1 MSERVVLRAR
11 GTLEDAIDLEGVTP
25 DRLAGLSESAI
36 AQLPVWRGRD
46 RVNMGDLFEIRGS
59 DASTLVFEGATE
71 HLHGLGAGMTGGTLM
86 VEGDAGDRVGAG
98 MSGGVLQVNGGI
110 GHDGG
115 VGMSGGVLE
124 VIGNCGDRLGGARP
138 GTSRGM
144 SGGEIVVRGH
154 AGAGV
159 GARCRRG
166 LLVVAGDVGDS
177 AAHAMIA
184 GSLFVFGR
192 TGAGAAQFNKRGSL
206 VAIGDIDIPRTYR
219 YACRYHP
226 PHVRVTLLHL
236 TRRYGVA
243 VDPRQVS
250 GHYVRYCGDR
260 VGPGKGEIL
269 VWVPPE
275 S

>member
-1 MSERVVLRAR
+1 VSERVVLRVR
-11 GTLEDAIDLEGVTP
+11 GPLEDAIDLDGITP
-25 DRLAGLSESAI
+25 DRLASLSESAI

-46 RVNMGDLFEIRGS
+46 RANLGDLFEVRGGH
-59 DASTLVFEGATE
+59 AAAVVIEGAE
-71 HLHGLGAGMTGGTLM
+71 AQVHGIGAGMTGGTLM
-86 VEGDAGDRVGAG
+86 VEGDAGDLVGAG
-98 MSGGVLQVNGGI
+98 MSGGVLQVNGAI

-124 VIGNCGDRLGGARP
+124 VVGNCGDRLGGARP

-154 AGAGV
+154 AGTSA

-166 LLVVAGDVGDS
+166 LLVVAGDVGHS

-192 TGAGAAQFNKRGSL
+192 TGAGAAQFNRRGSL
-206 VAIGDIDIPRTYR
+206 VALGSIEVPQTYR
-219 YACRYHP
+219 YACRYRP
-226 PHVRVTLLHL
+226 PHVRVTLLYL
-236 TRRYGVA
+236 ARRYGVA
-243 VDPRQVS
+243 VDPRYVG

-269 VWVPPE
+269 VWAPAG
-275 S
+275 